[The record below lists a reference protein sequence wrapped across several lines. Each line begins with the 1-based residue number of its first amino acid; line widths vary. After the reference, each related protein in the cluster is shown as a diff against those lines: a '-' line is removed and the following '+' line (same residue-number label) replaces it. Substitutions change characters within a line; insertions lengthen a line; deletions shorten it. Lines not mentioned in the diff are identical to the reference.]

1 MDHWIMQFN
10 TFYRLSHYISSDC
23 YADIVA
29 KCLCKIGGGMAL
41 NKKSRRD
48 WTSAVRVVIRW

>member
-10 TFYRLSHYISSDC
+10 IFYRHSHYDISSDC

-41 NKKSRRD
+41 DKKSRRD
-48 WTSAVRVVIRW
+48 WTSAV